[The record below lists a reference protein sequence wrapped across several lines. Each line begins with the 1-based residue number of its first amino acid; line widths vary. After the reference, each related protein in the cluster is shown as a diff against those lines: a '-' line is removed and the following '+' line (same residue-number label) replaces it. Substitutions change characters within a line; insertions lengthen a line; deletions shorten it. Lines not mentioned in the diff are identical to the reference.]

1 MNALRQRLPAPRQD
15 QAARKAR
22 NQGGDASAKDSYEPS
37 RMAQLAGD
45 APPWYHSAARRRLY
59 FLLFPAA
66 VVSYATSG
74 YALLTIH
81 GLVLSYPITGQA
93 SAI

>member
-1 MNALRQRLPAPRQD
+1 
-15 QAARKAR
+15 
-22 NQGGDASAKDSYEPS
+22 
-37 RMAQLAGD
+37 MAQLAGD

-74 YALLTIH
+74 YVLIIII
-81 GLVLSYPITGQA
+81 GLVAQLSHQGPDFNYIKKRNINTSPHHYQDC
-93 SAI
+93 